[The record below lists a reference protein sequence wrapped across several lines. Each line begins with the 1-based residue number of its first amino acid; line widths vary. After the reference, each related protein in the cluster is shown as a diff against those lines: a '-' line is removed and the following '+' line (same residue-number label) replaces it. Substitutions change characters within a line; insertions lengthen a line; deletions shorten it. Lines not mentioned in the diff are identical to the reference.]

1 VNRRKEMQM
10 EEMPAVRARGIRKSF
25 GDVVALNG
33 VDLDIPDGQI
43 HGLVGPNGAGKTTL
57 LGLLLGL
64 AVADSGTLEIL
75 GSPVSRSL
83 ALPDGI
89 AGFVDGPGLYPS
101 LTARGNLAAL
111 ARLRGTRDADISDA
125 LEQVGLTDV
134 ADDRVRGFSLG
145 MRQRLGL
152 AATLLTR
159 PRLLVLDEPAN
170 GLDPAGAR
178 HVHRVLT
185 RLAADGTSILLS
197 SHRMDDLAA
206 LCNEVTI
213 LVTGRVVFSGPISK
227 LGAETDELDYRLRT
241 SDPTTARRIA
251 EAARELRILP
261 QDDLLQQRD
270 TEALLVRAAVPA
282 LDDLVARLIGAGV
295 AVRELA
301 PVVAPLEAAFL
312 ALTGADY
319 ATGEDESA

>member
-1 VNRRKEMQM
+1 
-10 EEMPAVRARGIRKSF
+10 MPETLAVRARGMSKSF
-25 GDVVALNG
+25 GEVVALDG
-33 VDLDIPDGQI
+33 VDLAVAHGEV

-64 AVADSGTLEIL
+64 ATADAGELEIF
-75 GSPVSRSL
+75 GTRVRRTL
-83 ALPDGI
+83 ALPDGV

-101 LTARGNLAAL
+101 LTARQNLAAL
-111 ARLRGTRDADISDA
+111 AGLRGGGTDGVGDA

-152 AATLLTR
+152 AAALLTR

-170 GLDPAGAR
+170 GLDPAGTR

-185 RLAADGTSILLS
+185 RLAEQGAAVVIS

-206 LCNEVTI
+206 LCTRVT
-213 LVTGRVVFSGPISK
+213 LLAAGRVVFSGPVSR
-227 LGAETDELDYRLRT
+227 LVAGADELDYRLRT
-241 SDPTTARRIA
+241 SDPDAARRL
-251 EAARELRILP
+251 AAQTTELRVLP
-261 QDDLLQQRD
+261 DERHDAS
-270 TEALLVRAAVPA
+270 ALLVRAAVPA
-282 LDDLVARLIGAGV
+282 LDDLVARLVGAGV
-295 AVRELA
+295 GVRELA

-312 ALTGADY
+312 ALT
-319 ATGEDESA
+319 ATSPDDP